1 MKQYSVRQ
9 FCDMVGVPYSS
20 LRYYERIGLLK
31 PKQDR
36 LNNYRSYTVN
46 DAFLL
51 NRFKNYRAIGFEVKE
66 ALEIINKDCNRDLAQ
81 KIDRLE
87 EELYTQMKLLQEQ
100 LKRIEKLKSD
110 FKWLESNTTYR
121 IGEME
126 DKWFL
131 PASEGFDFTVA
142 KFDVFSKWV
151 ELLPTTAYCKRIKHQ
166 EDLKKD
172 YGISINVSDAHLL
185 EPELL
190 QNAELINGGKGLM
203 FISHQLK
210 GESCLEKGFKEAFAY
225 MKQEGFIQNGDIY
238 LEGTMFKSESGIRPD
253 VVFIPIL

>member
-1 MKQYSVRQ
+1 MKEYTVRQ

-31 PKQDR
+31 PKQDTS
-36 LNNYRSYTVN
+36 NHYRSYTVN

-66 ALEIINKDCNRDLAQ
+66 ALEIINKDCNRDLVQ

-87 EELYTQMKLLQEQ
+87 EELHAKMKLLQER
-100 LKRIEKLKSD
+100 LKKIEKLKSD
-110 FKWLESNTTYR
+110 FKWLESDTIYR

-142 KFDVFSKWV
+142 KFDEFSKWV

-166 EDLKKD
+166 EVLKKD
-172 YGISINVSDAHLL
+172 YGISINISDAHLL
-185 EPELL
+185 EAELL
-190 QNAELINGGKGLM
+190 QNAELIKGGKGLM

-210 GESCLEKGFKEAFAY
+210 GDACLEEGFKEAFTY
-225 MKQEGFIQNGDIY
+225 MRQEGLIQNGDIY
-238 LEGTMFKSESGIRPD
+238 LEGSIFKSEGGIRPD